1 MELEYQVIGNKRPSK
16 RNMDL
21 PKFKRRRVSAVRDYP
36 LQFTVNLRKEQDVA
50 HVRPYACWPVSKKYP
65 PLKIRKGVTV
75 TRDFPVKLNVPT
87 ALRNQISNSKGSSS
101 DDGMPMQDC
110 KRLDAFNAANFCAS
124 TDAKPSNTS
133 IASHSESLLAPIAT
147 DAHDIL
153 ACIKY
158 KGDDIVDYKPMPSS
172 IHDSR
177 ACIESEKE
185 GVEES
190 SWLMNIEDEQREVG
204 VPIANNIYTCTS
216 VRDSNPPNVPNAIDV
231 CDSHVSIKPENEGV
245 EESNLL
251 MDIGL
256 EQCQAGDYQVTHE
269 ESRNAA
275 SLAKGVRLTM
285 VVAGEVNHEIH
296 ECIQPKKE
304 GAEETSLL
312 MNTRDEHRQAVVFSL
327 GDYQVAHEESQDP
340 TSLTKGVSSSTSV
353 ANERCLSSLFLV
365 HDFKETFNDEEEC
378 VKLHDNRA
386 TFKDDEECVT
396 VTSTSTEVNGSQDD
410 EECVIV
416 TSTKVNG
423 SQVCPSNDEVIT
435 NNELSND
442 RDKVKRIISL
452 FKEVCDELER
462 DNIRKSKIGFTYEA
476 ASILRKRHKWIKRDK
491 YLGPVP
497 GIEVGDHFDSRV
509 ELNIVGLHCRN
520 VHGIDY
526 KKLDEKNLAISI
538 VDSGRYHNVFESNEG
553 EFLDTL
559 IYLGEGEN
567 PKLKGNKTIEDQKL
581 RGGNLALKNS
591 AEVKNPVRVIR
602 KFTYK
607 CGKIEKRKYFYDG
620 LYFVDGYQQEMA
632 SSGKL
637 VFKFLLKKLPGQ
649 PKLDWIEV
657 KKLVCM
663 NRICGGKERT
673 PVRVMNILDDE
684 KPLVFNYVI
693 DDISQG
699 KERIPIRAVNALDDE
714 KLPIFNYVTN
724 VTHPESYRSV
734 IDDGCDCID
743 GCSDSEDCPCV
754 LKNGGSSYNYEE
766 LIIKKKP
773 FIIECGPSCK
783 CYSSCLNRV
792 SQRGIRFPLEV
803 FKTKTKGWGV
813 RSRSFI
819 RRGSFI
825 CEYVGEII
833 LDNEGE
839 QRVGKDEYLF
849 DIGINDDLSL
859 QESNSLDPSE
869 GDECFTI
876 DAARVGNVGR
886 FINHSC
892 SPNLYPQSVL
902 FDHDKKRMPHI
913 MFFAM
918 EDILPMEELTY
929 DYNYEIDGVC
939 DAKGNIKIKACYC
952 GSNECIGR
960 MY

>member
-1 MELEYQVIGNKRPSK
+1 
-16 RNMDL
+16 MDL

-36 LQFTVNLRKEQDVA
+36 LQFTVNLRKEQEVA
-50 HVRPYACWPVSKKYP
+50 HVHPYACWPVSKKYP

-87 ALRNQISNSKGSSS
+87 ALRNQISNSKGSNS

-110 KRLDAFNAANFCAS
+110 KRLDAFNA
-124 TDAKPSNTS
+124 
-133 IASHSESLLAPIAT
+133 
-147 DAHDIL
+147 HDVL

-158 KGDDIVDYKPMPSS
+158 KGDGIVDYKPMPSN
-172 IHDSR
+172 IHDSC

-185 GVEES
+185 GVES
-190 SWLMNIEDEQREVG
+190 SSLMNIEDEQREVD
-204 VPIANNIYTCTS
+204 VPISNNIYTCTN

-231 CDSHVSIKPENEGV
+231 CDIHVSIKPKNEGV

-269 ESRNAA
+269 ESQNAA
-275 SLAKGVRLTM
+275 SLAKEVSLTM
-285 VVAGEVNHEIH
+285 VVAGEDNREIH

-304 GAEETSLL
+304 GVEESSLL
-312 MNTRDEHRQAVVFSL
+312 MLTRDEQHQAVVFSL
-327 GDYQVAHEESQDP
+327 VDYQVAHEESQNP
-340 TSLTKGVSSSTSV
+340 TSLTKGVSTSTSV
-353 ANERCLSSLFLV
+353 ANGRCLNSLLGV

-378 VKLHDNRA
+378 VKLHDNQA
-386 TFKDDEECVT
+386 AFIEDEECVT
-396 VTSTSTEVNGSQDD
+396 VTSTEVNGSQDD

-423 SQVCPSNDEVIT
+423 SQVRPSNDEVIT
-435 NNELSND
+435 NSELRND

-452 FKEVCDELER
+452 FKEVCDKLER
-462 DNIRKSKIGFTYEA
+462 DNIRKSKIGFAYEA
-476 ASILRKRHKWIKRDK
+476 ASILRKRHEWIKRDK

-520 VHGIDY
+520 IHGIDY

-538 VDSGRYHNVFESNEG
+538 VDSGRYDNVFESNG

-567 PKLKGNKTIEDQKL
+567 PKFKGNKTIEDQKL

-602 KFTYK
+602 KFIDK
-607 CGKIEKRKYFYDG
+607 RGKIEKRKYFYDG
-620 LYFVDGYQQEMA
+620 LYFVDGCQQEMA

-663 NRICGGKERT
+663 NHISGGKERT
-673 PVRVMNILDDE
+673 WICVMNSWDDE
-684 KPLVFNYVI
+684 KPSIVNYVI

-714 KLPIFNYVTN
+714 KLPIFDYVTN
-724 VTHPESYRSV
+724 VIYPESYRSV

-743 GCSDSEDCPCV
+743 GCSDSEDCSCI

-803 FKTKTKGWGV
+803 FKTKMKGWGV

-859 QESNSLDPSE
+859 PESNSLDPSE

-886 FINHSC
+886 FINHNC

-902 FDHDKKRMPHI
+902 FDLDKKRMPHI

-918 EDILPMEELTY
+918 EDIPPMEELTY

-939 DAKGNIKIKACYC
+939 DAKGNIKIKPCYC